1 MQHAGGRN
9 GRKSERCSAQEGGGM
24 DLSNGY
30 GGLIV
35 Y

>member
-1 MQHAGGRN
+1 MQHAKGRN
-9 GRKSERCSAQEGGGM
+9 GIKNGRCNAQKGGGM